1 METPGER
8 MAIPRVDGG
17 SEEDGEAD
25 SFGSCFPFCCF
36 LGHAG
41 AACGF
46 LVP

>member
-8 MAIPRVDGG
+8 MATPRVDGG
-17 SEEDGEAD
+17 SEDGEAD

-36 LGHAG
+36 FFGHAG